1 VPKLNTMRR
10 RLTFIGSAL
19 TALAAI
25 TAGVAVAATGN
36 TNKALHGC
44 IETKGGP
51 ATARDLRLRTG
62 NCQPGEQTI
71 PWPPSGKTGPRGP
84 KGQTGA
90 AGPAGPAGGTG
101 ATGATGPRGA
111 TGARGATGPAGPTG
125 ATGPAGAT
133 NSQQVAGAIQSET
146 GPQGTVSPSSTATC
160 PAGTKL
166 LGGGAT
172 ATGGGA
178 LQNSAP
184 NAANTA
190 WLASAIN
197 ASAGT
202 TTFTVQ
208 AFVVCTA

>member
-10 RLTFIGSAL
+10 RLTFIAAAL
-19 TALAAI
+19 AALAAI
-25 TAGVAVAATGN
+25 TTGVAVAATAN
-36 TNKALHGC
+36 TNKALRGC

-51 ATARDLRLRTG
+51 ATARDLKLR
-62 NCQPGEQTI
+62 NEKCQPGEQTI

-84 KGQTGA
+84 KGQTGPAGA
-90 AGPAGPAGGTG
+90 AGGTGATG

-125 ATGPAGAT
+125 ATGPTGVA
-133 NSQQVAGAIQSET
+133 NSQQIAGAIESET
-146 GPQGTVSPSSTATC
+146 GPQGTVGPSSEATC

-208 AFVVCTA
+208 AFVICTT